1 MEVEQLS
8 FFSLPAQPAV
18 AVCCMDG
25 RSFTAE
31 PAEGWMQRLVSGAE
45 RSISFLLE
53 GTRWHL
59 DPHRSLLRAFRL
71 ATSIITTMWEKA
83 FTQAFLLGWTAHDN
97 DVQNH
102 LCRPRLV

>member
-25 RSFTAE
+25 RRFPAE

-45 RSISFLLE
+45 YFILTGGHQMALRPTRKPSE
-53 GTRWHL
+53 GIPAGHEYYHYSVGENLYAGTFVGR
-59 DPHRSLLRAFRL
+59 DSA
-71 ATSIITTMWEKA
+71 
-83 FTQAFLLGWTAHDN
+83 
-97 DVQNH
+97 
-102 LCRPRLV
+102 